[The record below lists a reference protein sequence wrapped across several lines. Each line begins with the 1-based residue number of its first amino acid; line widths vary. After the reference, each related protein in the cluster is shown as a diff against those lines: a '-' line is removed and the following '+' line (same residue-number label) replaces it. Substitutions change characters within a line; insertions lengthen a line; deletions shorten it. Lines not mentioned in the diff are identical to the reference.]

1 MASQVPSTAD
11 GGQRRNSTGKATV
24 VRKERRYKG
33 EEVRAALY
41 LIIPSLIGFTVFFF
55 YPALRNVY
63 MSLTDW
69 DMLTDPEFLG
79 VQNYVRLF
87 EDRFF
92 WNSLR
97 VTVMYVI
104 YNIPIQT
111 VIGLGI
117 ALLMNQLK
125 NSTAFRGIILLPWFI
140 PNVVVGLFW
149 LMLLNPLVGPVNLT
163 LEALGLDRIQF
174 LMLPQTALP
183 SIAGINIWRH
193 MGYVALL
200 FFAGLQTIPNHLYE
214 AARIDGASAAQS
226 FGKITLPLLRPVMT
240 FVVVTSVIGSFQIF
254 DTVAVTTEGGP
265 MRSTEVMI
273 WFIFEHAFRR
283 FNMGYGAAA
292 TMVLF
297 VILVGFTFA
306 YMKITR
312 GSESH
317 LG

>member
-1 MASQVPSTAD
+1 MTDASTVSSTPDVPTTTAKPHK
-11 GGQRRNSTGKATV
+11 QPK
-24 VRKERRYKG
+24 RKNGYKKD
-33 EEVRAALY
+33 EIEAAVY
-41 LIIPSLIGFTVFFF
+41 FIVPSLIGFTLFFLF
-55 YPALRNVY
+55 PAVRGLF
-63 MSLTDW
+63 MSFTDW
-69 DMLTDPEFLG
+69 DLLTEPEFIG
-79 VQNYVRLF
+79 VANYRRLF
-87 EDRFF
+87 QDRFF

-97 VTVMYVI
+97 VTVMYVL

-111 VIGLGI
+111 VIGLAI
-117 ALLMNQLK
+117 AVLMNRVK
-125 NSTAFRGIILLPWFI
+125 NSTALRGVILLPWFI
-140 PNVVVGLFW
+140 PNVVVGLLW
-149 LMLLNPLVGPVNLT
+149 LMLLNPLVGPINLMLT
-163 LEALGLDRIQF
+163 GLGLDRVQF

-200 FFAGLQTIPNHLYE
+200 FFAGLQTIPNNLYE
-214 AARIDGASAAQS
+214 ASRIDGASPFQA
-226 FGKITLPLLRPVMT
+226 FWRITLPLLRPVMT

-273 WFIFEHAFRR
+273 WFIFDHAFRR

-292 TMVLF
+292 TVVLF
-297 VILVGFTFA
+297 LILVVFTFA

-312 GSESH
+312 GGESD